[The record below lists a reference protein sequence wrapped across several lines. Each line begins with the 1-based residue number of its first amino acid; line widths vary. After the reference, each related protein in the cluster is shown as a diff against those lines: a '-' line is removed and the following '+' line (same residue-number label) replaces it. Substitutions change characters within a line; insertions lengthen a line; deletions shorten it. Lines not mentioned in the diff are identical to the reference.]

1 MEIPKPGRRRSEAS
15 RHAILA
21 ATMGLLRE
29 TGYAAFT
36 MDAVAARAGTGKQT
50 IYRWWSSKGALALD
64 ALLEEA
70 NAQIPAPET
79 GTLAGDLEAFLGAT
93 FRTLRGKKGLA
104 PILQALMAEAQVDP
118 PFREVFRRTLIEPR
132 RALLADIFARFRC
145 GRELSESERMAL
157 VDATYG
163 AMWYR
168 VLVGHASLDD
178 AFAASL
184 ARRMA
189 AATE

>member
-1 MEIPKPGRRRSEAS
+1 
-15 RHAILA
+15 
-21 ATMGLLRE
+21 MGLLRE

-50 IYRWWSSKGALALD
+50 IYRWWPSKGALALD
-64 ALLEEA
+64 ALLDEA
-70 NAQIPAPET
+70 NAQIPAKET
-79 GTLAGDLEAFLGAT
+79 GSLAGDLEAFLGAT
-93 FRTLRGKKGLA
+93 FRTLRGKRGLA

-118 PFREVFRRTLIEPR
+118 TFREVLRTTLIEPR
-132 RALLADIFARFRC
+132 RALLAEIFARFRPRR
-145 GRELSESERMAL
+145 GLSEIDPMTA
-157 VDATYG
+157 VDAVFG

-168 VLVGHASLDD
+168 LLVGHAPLDD

-189 AATE
+189 AAME